1 MMNRQDELIDALS
14 SKLEPVKPMRHV
26 NAMALAWVLLSA
38 LFVIGATDLAGPLR
52 PGVFDQLVSNPRFLL
67 ETLLGAAAITWVGVA
82 AFRAAIP
89 AALTKTFMLTG
100 LILMGLWLA
109 QYVIGLFHPALE
121 PSTLGVRAACYFE
134 TMAYA
139 LPPTLVAILLARRLY
154 PLQWLKAAMVF
165 GLTAGMM
172 PALYM
177 QLACMYEPAHILAF
191 HILPGLAMVFVG
203 IVVAV
208 IAKPKSTGLEKN

>member
-1 MMNRQDELIDALS
+1 MMKRQDELIDALS
-14 SKLEPVKPMRHV
+14 SNLEPVKPARNI
-26 NAMALAWVLLSA
+26 NAMAGAWVLLSA
-38 LFVIGATDLAGPLR
+38 LFVIVATYLAGPLR
-52 PGVFDQLVSNPRFLL
+52 PGVFDQLASNPRFLL
-67 ETLLGAAAITWVGVA
+67 ETLLGVAAITWVGVA

-89 AALTKTFMLTG
+89 AALTKVFMLTG

-109 QYVIGLFHPALE
+109 QYVIGLFNPALE

-139 LPPTLVAILLARRLY
+139 LPPTIVAILLARRLY
-154 PLQWLKAAMVF
+154 PLQWLKAASVF
-165 GLTAGMM
+165 GLTAGMI

-177 QLACMYEPAHILAF
+177 QLACMYEPTHILAF

-203 IVVAV
+203 IVGAV
-208 IAKPKSTGLEKN
+208 IAKPGSEDPEKN